1 MRIINGQHK
10 GRRIIAPKNVK
21 CRPTTD
27 TAKEGIFN
35 VITNTYELE
44 DLAILDLFGGMGS
57 IALEFASRG
66 IKDITCVEKSNH
78 NYTFINNTF
87 KELKLEGNIVKT
99 DCFRFIET
107 TNKKYDLIFADPPYD
122 LKNLA
127 DIPELIKKNELLHPE
142 CWLILEH
149 DNRHDF
155 KNNSYF
161 IKKKSYGLVQ
171 FSIFEF

>member
-10 GRRIIAPKNVK
+10 GRRIIAPKSVK

-44 DLAILDLFGGMGS
+44 GIAVLDLFGGIGS

-66 IKDITCVEKSNH
+66 VIDITCVEKSNN
-78 NYTFINNTF
+78 NYNFINSIF
-87 KELKLEGNIVKT
+87 KDLKLKGSIVKN
-99 DCFRFIET
+99 DCFKFIET
-107 TNKKYDLIFADPPYD
+107 SNKKYDLIFADPPYD
-122 LKNLA
+122 LKNLV
-127 DIPELIKKNELLHPE
+127 DIPNLIQNNNLLHPD

-155 KNNSYF
+155 KKNPYF
-161 IKKKSYGLVQ
+161 IKQKSYGLVQ